1 MHMTMFIVEAAKTGE
16 HADSQPDTAQ
26 YIAAQQ
32 KLAACLFSA
41 AKLMAEA
48 FRLLS

>member
-1 MHMTMFIVEAAKTGE
+1 MTMFIVEAAKIGE
-16 HADSQPDTAQ
+16 HAGSQPDATQ

-32 KLAACLFSA
+32 
-41 AKLMAEA
+41 KLMAEA